1 MRPYATSVGGLT
13 MLVCLTVSFVSRS
26 LAHSLIIF
34 LYNLET
40 DKEKRKRWRLL
51 RVFQTEMTRLKVSVF
66 VLDY

>member
-1 MRPYATSVGGLT
+1 M
-13 MLVCLTVSFVSRS
+13 TVSFVSRS

-40 DKEKRKRWRLL
+40 DKEKRKRWRLF
-51 RVFQTEMTRLKVSVF
+51 RVFQTEMTRLKVSKF